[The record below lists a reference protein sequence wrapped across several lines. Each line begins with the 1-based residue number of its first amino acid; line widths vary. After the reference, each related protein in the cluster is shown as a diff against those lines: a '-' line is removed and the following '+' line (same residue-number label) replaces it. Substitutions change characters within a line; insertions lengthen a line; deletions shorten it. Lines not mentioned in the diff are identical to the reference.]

1 MNGAPSHKHRD
12 RVKEGKC
19 WGGGGGLKSS
29 LGHVESEVLVGLE
42 TVKYPL
48 CALLEIWDWS

>member
-1 MNGAPSHKHRD
+1 MNGAPSHKRRD
-12 RVKEGKC
+12 QVKEGKC
-19 WGGGGGLKSS
+19 WGGDGGLKSS

-42 TVKYPL
+42 TVTYPL